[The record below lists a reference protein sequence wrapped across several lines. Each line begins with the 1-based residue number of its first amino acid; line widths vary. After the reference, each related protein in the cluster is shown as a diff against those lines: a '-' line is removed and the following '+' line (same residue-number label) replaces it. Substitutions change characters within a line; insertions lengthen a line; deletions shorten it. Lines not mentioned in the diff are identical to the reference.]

1 MIKKKE
7 KSPAHN
13 LIRQLSFCDQ
23 FKANKHCVEPLYS
36 TCSSSNELQIH
47 LTVSTCSHKVYNLT
61 N

>member
-47 LTVSTCSHKVYNLT
+47 LTVSTCSNKV
-61 N
+61 